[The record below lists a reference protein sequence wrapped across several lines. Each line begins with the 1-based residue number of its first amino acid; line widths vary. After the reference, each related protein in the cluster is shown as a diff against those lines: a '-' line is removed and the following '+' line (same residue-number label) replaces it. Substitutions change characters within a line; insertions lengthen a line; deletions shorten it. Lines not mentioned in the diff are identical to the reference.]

1 MCDADRVRIAQALF
15 AEYYLD
21 KDSSEQMRTI
31 ISTKTDG
38 DRSRRQTQTCLDP
51 KSCQHTQNSVCY
63 FQKKL
68 ALELGLLDYDDL
80 LWQQQEV
87 TEGKVPVVE
96 VEFEVKGQSIKT
108 ASAGNSASRPIKV

>member
-1 MCDADRVRIAQALF
+1 DKHKRVSIQSRVNTL
-15 AEYYLD
+15 
-21 KDSSEQMRTI
+21 RTRSA
-31 ISTKTDG
+31 IS
-38 DRSRRQTQTCLDP
+38 R
-51 KSCQHTQNSVCY
+51 
-63 FQKKL
+63 KL

-108 ASAGNSASRPIKV
+108 AMLAIQRLDRSKFKVELGQHDIRQFLIGEFDE